1 MGGIALAWLF
11 GEGIL
16 TYRWY
21 KAGAPPPPG
30 ALLLSSGVYAGLA
43 LLAQAQQA
51 RGLAAALAWGYNLAI
66 LLQVAGQGKV
76 TTVTNWPPA
85 VITDGTVILPT
96 GSSHGGNSGSSGNPA
111 NTPQA
116 VGGANNANNAPAGTP
131 ANPGIPP
138 TGPGTIYPPGSQN
151 L

>member
-16 TYRWY
+16 IYRWH

-43 LLAQAQQA
+43 LLAQVEQA
-51 RGLAAALAWGYNLAI
+51 RRLSSALAWGYNLAI

-76 TTVTNWPPA
+76 TTVTNWPPP
-85 VITDGTVILPT
+85 VITDGSVILPT
-96 GSSHGGNSGSSGNPA
+96 GNSHGGSTQNPSGGSGA
-111 NTPQA
+111 
-116 VGGANNANNAPAGTP
+116 GGGSVPSGPNQLPPGQTAP
-131 ANPGIPP
+131 PGQGVIF
-138 TGPGTIYPPGSQN
+138 PPGSGN

>member
-16 TYRWY
+16 VWRWR

-43 LLAQAQQA
+43 LLGETQQA
-51 RGLAAALAWGYNLAI
+51 RTLASALAWGYNLAI

-76 TTVTNWPPA
+76 SQVTNWPPP
-85 VITDGTVILPT
+85 VITDPSVILPT
-96 GSSHGGNSGSSGNPA
+96 GNSHGAQGGTNPSGGSGA
-111 NTPQA
+111 
-116 VGGANNANNAPAGTP
+116 GGGSV
-131 ANPGIPP
+131 P
-138 TGPGTIYPPGSQN
+138 TGPNTLPPGQTPPPGQGVIFPPGSGN